1 MKLIFSALAMS
12 TLFSAAAFAAPKH
25 ICADLARTQ
34 AAALLKLHMGDAD
47 MKGDISNT
55 VTVKPPVKAL
65 RGKGKFDV
73 LETTGYVY
81 KAQYRIR
88 MIYAMMP
95 KDLGEKPEE
104 RCTLMGQEILEIAN
118 PF

>member
-1 MKLIFSALAMS
+1 MNKLFTVVAASIVL
-12 TLFSAAAFAAPKH
+12 AAAASAAPKH
-25 ICADLARTQ
+25 ICADLARKQ
-34 AAALLKLHMGDAD
+34 AAALLALHMDDTD
-47 MKGDISNT
+47 MKGDISDV

-88 MIYAMMP
+88 LIYAMMRA
-95 KDLGEKPEE
+95 DLAPKPEE
-104 RCTLMGQEILEIAN
+104 RCLLMGQEIIEIAN